1 METEWYDKAWQY
13 RKMITINS
21 KMVSGTAPL
30 LGFPLLFEST
40 DIHLSKHA
48 QNSGDDFLFTS
59 TDGRTKL
66 SHEIQ
71 FWDSSNGRVVAYI
84 KIPVLSA
91 TKDTII
97 YLYYGNPDCVNQE
110 NPNAVWSNYLYRKN
124 FRGDPLAPL
133 DTKDNEVT
141 DETGTPLISK
151 FLMAQKGILSGLFG
165 LKWFEQHNDRTT
177 RHPAY
182 KRWKLCEALLSRN
195 GRFKFPQDEPLLPEL
210 AKVMIE
216 NVALVQCTKGE
227 LDSFKLGS
235 IANYGDQAVQKRL
248 RSEIKFPSKYFDVL
262 TELQFAAWHISRKH
276 QVKAYEKAGADH
288 EILISGW
295 DLSVISDCKRI
306 ARDTSASRIR
316 KVIAKANQQI
326 KQHPSSCY
334 GIVVIDLSE
343 KVPVCENITDCFPP
357 ELEVF
362 RNEAVDA
369 LKFYYSS
376 ISAALLIWNEIHIIG
391 PKGGGNLIMVVLRTR
406 SKIVHHQKPK
416 KAIPP
421 SFDLNDIKVAN
432 HISFNI
438 RLNR

>member
-1 METEWYDKAWQY
+1 MEAEYYDKAWEY

-21 KMVSGTAPL
+21 KMVSGTEPL
-30 LGFPLLFEST
+30 LDFPFFFEYT

-48 QNSGDDFLFTS
+48 QESGDDFLFTS
-59 TDGRTKL
+59 ADGITKL

-71 FWDSSNGRVVAYI
+71 FWDSSNGRLVANI

-110 NPNAVWSNYLYRKN
+110 NQNDVWSDYSYRKN
-124 FRGDPLAPL
+124 FRRDPLALL
-133 DTKDNEVT
+133 DTKGNEVT
-141 DETGTPLISK
+141 DETGMPLISK
-151 FLMAQKGILSGLFG
+151 FLMAQKGILEELFG
-165 LKWFEQHNDRTT
+165 LQWFMLNNDRTMM
-177 RHPAY
+177 HPAY

-295 DLSVISDCKRI
+295 DLPVISDCKRI

-316 KVIAKANQQI
+316 KVIDKANQQI
-326 KQHPSSCY
+326 KRHPSSCY
-334 GIVVIDLSE
+334 GIVVVDLSE
-343 KVPVCENITDCFPP
+343 KVPVCENITDSFPP

-362 RNEAVDA
+362 RKAAVDA
-369 LKFYYSS
+369 LRFYYSS
-376 ISAALLIWNEIHIIG
+376 ISAALLIWNEIYILG
-391 PKGGGNLIMVVLRTR
+391 PKEGGNLIMVVLRTR
-406 SKIVHHQKPK
+406 SKILHHQKPK
-416 KAIPP
+416 NAIP
-421 SFDLNDIKVAN
+421 SRLDLNEMGAFKM
-432 HISFNI
+432 SW
-438 RLNR
+438 